1 MGTEFGTFIGTDLIP
16 SVLPRTD
23 SRKTEGVKRVD
34 MNTALHTQ
42 KRNGFRSC
50 WYRKQSMADTW
61 KAYKSM
67 ALLLK
72 CGADYGRCNICD
84 AKFKASNGNTSN
96 LRKHLVKVLPLR
108 AHIFS
113 KAEECTIFVSLR
125 SIGTTPGF
133 STFSTP
139 ASVSTSLSA
148 ARNMAGY

>member
-1 MGTEFGTFIGTDLIP
+1 
-16 SVLPRTD
+16 
-23 SRKTEGVKRVD
+23 

-50 WYRKQSMADTW
+50 WYRKQSMPDTW

-72 CGADYGRCNICD
+72 CCADYGRCNICD
-84 AKFKASNGNTSN
+84 AKSKASNGNTSN
-96 LRKHLVKVLPLR
+96 LRKHLVK
-108 AHIFS
+108 HIFS

-139 ASVSTSLSA
+139 ASVSTSSSA